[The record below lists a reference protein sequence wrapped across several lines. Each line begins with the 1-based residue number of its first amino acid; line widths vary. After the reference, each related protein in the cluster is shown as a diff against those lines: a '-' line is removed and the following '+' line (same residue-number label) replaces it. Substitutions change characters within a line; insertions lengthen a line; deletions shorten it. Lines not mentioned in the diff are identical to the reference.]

1 MRTERNE
8 FQQLVDHQL
17 ANVQWDRR
25 MSNAVFRKLSEE
37 KKPLFPRPALRY
49 ALAFAAMVLAVGLV
63 TLSLLNRT
71 SPLDTVVAVQPG
83 FETIPPPIEAPD
95 TRAEAVYL
103 ARQAVM
109 EQYGLTLQTLGIFRD
124 DCRLTDTGWVVRFYT
139 NGQISPRLAGEY
151 TVEKE
156 NGFITASWTHDDVD
170 SSVYAD
176 GSLNL
181 VAWGQPQ
188 LLYARTTGAR
198 EAWSITEKTN
208 AEDGVKVDYNYIE
221 GTELWGDPLTDVE
234 PAPGD
239 LPAETLPDAVY
250 TALARQFGLT
260 HEQLLAAMGEALNP
274 EYAALRQSDSGI
286 RVRLFSATLTID
298 SVNYYAA
305 VCINAQTGELERLEY
320 TTLGNG

>member
-25 MSNAVFRKLSEE
+25 LSNAVFRKLNEE
-37 KKPLFPRPALRY
+37 KKPRIPRSALRY
-49 ALAFAAMVLAVGLV
+49 GLAFAVVLLAVGLV
-63 TLSLLNRT
+63 SLSLLNRT
-71 SPLDTVVAVQPG
+71 SPPDTVVAAQPG
-83 FETIPPPIEAPD
+83 TIATAIDLPGD
-95 TRAEAVYL
+95 SRAEAVHL

-109 EQYGLTLQTLGIFRD
+109 EKYGLTLQTLGVFRD

-139 NGQISPRLAGEY
+139 NGQLSPRLAGEY

-156 NGFITASWTHDDVD
+156 HGFITTSWTHDDVD
-170 SSVYAD
+170 STLLAD
-176 GSLNL
+176 GKLNHE
-181 VAWGQPQ
+181 AWGQPQ

-208 AEDGVKVDYNYIE
+208 AEDGVKVDYDYIE

-239 LPAETLPDAVY
+239 LSAEVLADAAHA
-250 TALARQFGLT
+250 ALARLFDLT
-260 HEQLLAAMGEALNP
+260 HEQLTTVMGSSP
-274 EYAALRQSDSGI
+274 V
-286 RVRLFSATLTID
+286 RVSTSTFPS
-298 SVNYYAA
+298 
-305 VCINAQTGELERLEY
+305 
-320 TTLGNG
+320 